1 MTQRRTV
8 ESVASG
14 TFGTALLV
22 AAFVVLVRAEV
33 PPVAVVT
40 WAVVALVAVFA
51 FLTRYRPATL
61 GEAVKEGL
69 LLAVGQTLALHGV
82 LWAMESAPATP
93 TLPIVLRHLVAL
105 ALLDVATLATAAMLG
120 RWFPHRPSGHRR

>member
-22 AAFVVLVRAEV
+22 AAFLVLLRADV
-33 PPVAVVT
+33 PPAAVAT

-82 LWAMESAPATP
+82 LWAMEGAPATP
-93 TLPIVLRHLVAL
+93 TLPVVLRHLAAF
-105 ALLDVATLATAAMLG
+105 ALLDVGTLATTAVLG